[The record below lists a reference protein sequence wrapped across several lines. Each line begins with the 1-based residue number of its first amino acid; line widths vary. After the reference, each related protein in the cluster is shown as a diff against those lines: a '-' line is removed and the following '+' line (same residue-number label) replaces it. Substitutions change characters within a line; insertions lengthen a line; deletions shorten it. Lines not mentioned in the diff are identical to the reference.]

1 MSWAPLK
8 TLTGRLVL
16 VTLIAVTLAYATAFL
31 IYANERGAALRR
43 SLENNAVERI
53 AYAAEQLRDAPAPRR
68 PAHADSMRD
77 FSIRYSVTA
86 EPETLRNAP
95 PGGAAGRMARGV
107 SQALGGAETHATA
120 RL

>member
-53 AYAAEQLRDAPAPRR
+53 AYAAEQLRDAPAPTR

-77 FSIRYSVTA
+77 FFHPLQRHRRA
-86 EPETLRNAP
+86 GNAAQRLARRR
-95 PGGAAGRMARGV
+95 GGADGARGFPSAGRG
-107 SQALGGAETHATA
+107 
-120 RL
+120 